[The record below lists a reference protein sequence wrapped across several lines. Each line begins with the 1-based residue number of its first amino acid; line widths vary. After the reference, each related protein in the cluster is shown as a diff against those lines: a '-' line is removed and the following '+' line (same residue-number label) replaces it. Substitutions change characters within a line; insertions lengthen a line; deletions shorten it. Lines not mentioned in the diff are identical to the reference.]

1 VKNLI
6 IFLLIIKLPFSLLAG
21 NEVPYAIP
29 SVSILNSIED
39 TVKKSYKDR
48 RLLVTGGN
56 IAFWTGSLLVLNH
69 SWYDQYERTGFHFFN
84 DMKEWQQMDKVG
96 HIWTSY
102 QVSRH
107 SAKMWNWAGY
117 NDKSS
122 IILGGVSGIAYLSLI
137 EILDGYSSGWGFSW
151 GDMGANFIG
160 SGLYTTQEL
169 LWKQQKLSVKFSF
182 FPDTYPEELK
192 ERQKEILGTGPVA
205 IFKDYNAQTYW
216 LSANIHSFFP
226 ETRLPKW
233 LNIAV
238 GYSAEGM
245 LGGLENRWTN
255 DSGNEITRFDIPRY
269 RQYFLSPDI
278 DLTKIP
284 TKSGFLKTAFF
295 VLDMIKI
302 PAPSLEFNTGKGFKW
317 HWIYF

>member
-1 VKNLI
+1 
-6 IFLLIIKLPFSLLAG
+6 
-21 NEVPYAIP
+21 
-29 SVSILNSIED
+29 
-39 TVKKSYKDR
+39 
-48 RLLVTGGN
+48 
-56 IAFWTGSLLVLNH
+56 
-69 SWYDQYERTGFHFFN
+69 
-84 DMKEWQQMDKVG
+84 
-96 HIWTSY
+96 
-102 QVSRH
+102 
-107 SAKMWNWAGY
+107 
-117 NDKSS
+117 
-122 IILGGVSGIAYLSLI
+122 
-137 EILDGYSSGWGFSW
+137 
-151 GDMGANFIG
+151 
-160 SGLYTTQEL
+160 
-169 LWKQQKLSVKFSF
+169 
-182 FPDTYPEELK
+182 LK

-205 IFKDYNAQTYW
+205 VFKDYNAQTYW

-295 VLDMIKI
+295 VLDMI
-302 PAPSLEFNTGKGFKW
+302 
-317 HWIYF
+317 